1 MNILFV
7 SAWFVP
13 VEVAKLCTSV
23 FLNSGSSAK
32 RRRLYCQQ
40 STWQYNRQHHV
51 GHCSSLSSARR
62 GRRTGLTTNPESK
75 YKPWVR
81 WV

>member
-1 MNILFV
+1 MNILFD

-13 VEVAKLCTSV
+13 VEVEKLCTNV

-40 STWQYNRQHHV
+40 STWQYNRQQHV
-51 GHCSSLSSARR
+51 GHSSLSARR
-62 GRRTGLTTNPESK
+62 GGRTGLTTNSESK
-75 YKPWVR
+75 YKHWVR